1 MSGHHDCRCGRP
13 ITDGA
18 HLCADC
24 VALVRRDLDR
34 IAERWDDLTAALES
48 SEPGGN
54 EKGWQKRGQ
63 VMTGTPF
70 NEAVSRARK
79 ACNEVLWFAVQV
91 IRDDYDDAGREF
103 APPKWRDEG
112 DMASW
117 LLTWQVPHLTATTA
131 RETAEEIA
139 DDLAK
144 AEKATFR
151 ALNPSRWVS
160 VTNCMMHTTDAT
172 GARVLCTGV
181 LVAKVGTGRMPDL
194 ECSENPDHVI
204 SPTTWE
210 RAGWKRRFAQALDP
224 DGLRRLAERIKA

>member
-1 MSGHHDCRCGRP
+1 MSGHEPCRCGRP

-18 HLCADC
+18 HLCAEC
-24 VALVRRDLDR
+24 VARVRDCLSK
-34 IAERWDDLTAALES
+34 ISERWEDLTDALAS
-48 SEPGGN
+48 SEEGG
-54 EKGWQKRGQ
+54 EAGRQKGGM
-63 VMTGTPF
+63 VSVGTNL
-70 NEAVSRARK
+70 NEAVSRARSL
-79 ACNEVLWFAVQV
+79 CSEILWFTVQV
-91 IRDDYDDAGREF
+91 IREDFDDAGREF
-103 APPKWRDEG
+103 APPRWRDEG

-194 ECSENPDHVI
+194 KCSENPDHVI